1 MKNKTFFSSLK
12 FALKGIKTVIKE
24 ERNFKFD
31 IAIAFLVIMCSF
43 IFPLLKWERCVVY
56 ILCALCLFAES
67 TNSAIEKLTDL
78 ASPSFH
84 PLAGQ
89 AKDIAAG
96 AALICAVFSLA
107 IGLYIFLPYGIDLI
121 LHIIKGGV

>member
-1 MKNKTFFSSLK
+1 MKNRSFLSSLK
-12 FALKGIKTVIKE
+12 YAVNGVKTVIKE
-24 ERNFKFD
+24 ERNFRFD
-31 IAIAFLVIMCSF
+31 LVMACAVIICSL

-56 ILCALCLFAES
+56 TLCALCLFAEC
-67 TNSAIEKLTDL
+67 TNSAIEKLVDL

-96 AALICAVFSLA
+96 AALVCALFSA
-107 IGLYIFLPYGIDLI
+107 AVGLYIFVPYGLDL
-121 LHIIKGGV
+121 LF